1 MHQELSTHD
10 AINFVIETQKSLV
23 GFYQSAASL
32 VENAAGRRIFDR
44 LADETRNR
52 LTHYYHL
59 HYGDG
64 TVEYDSFMASPML
77 GDSAMQHEL
86 NHKLTRDMNDH
97 QAREFAMREELD
109 IERRLKLYAGHVIN
123 PVAREILRQ
132 AAEETGRHA
141 QIIESEYAHTMG
153 MVHETDINTFVRE

>member
-10 AINFVIETQKSLV
+10 AVTFVIETQKSLV
-23 GFYQSAASL
+23 GFYQHAADL
-32 VENAAGRRIFDR
+32 VENADGRRVFAR
-44 LADETRNR
+44 LAEETRNR
-52 LTHYYHL
+52 LERFYRL
-59 HYGDG
+59 HYGSG
-64 TVEYDSFMASPML
+64 TFDFESFMTSPML
-77 GDSAMQHEL
+77 GDSAMLHEL
-86 NHKLTRDMNDH
+86 GRQVAIDLNAH
-97 QAREFAMREELD
+97 QARDLAMQEELD
-109 IERRLKLYAGHVIN
+109 IERRLILYAGHIIN